1 MTRVTQTWRYAFDN
15 APRVRSGSSRPER
28 RERPN
33 EVPVAIGDDELPVT
47 NFARPRPVPPLFER
61 NLDGVAGVSDA
72 AIRAVDVIHLEL
84 YVEFGDQLAD
94 GVACIH
100 ALIMATR
107 ARLRLRGLSDNT

>member
-84 YVEFGDQLAD
+84 SRRVRGSACRRRCLFPRAHHGYSRALAP
-94 GVACIH
+94 A
-100 ALIMATR
+100 R
-107 ARLRLRGLSDNT
+107 AER